1 MAMAARRL
9 SSLISRSLGAYSSSG
24 SASLLSSLGDDAFSV
39 ILLLSVLYLHD
50 LCLLSNFAS
59 FFFSLDI
66 EVCLEFGSDK
76 LVNLELYCV
85 RKKNN
90 NFLFIYF

>member
-1 MAMAARRL
+1 L
-9 SSLISRSLGAYSSSG
+9 YTKCLIKCLNVGVFDFVYLD

-59 FFFSLDI
+59 FFF
-66 EVCLEFGSDK
+66 FH
-76 LVNLELYCV
+76 
-85 RKKNN
+85 
-90 NFLFIYF
+90 

>member
-85 RKKNN
+85 RKKK
-90 NFLFIYF
+90 

>member
-1 MAMAARRL
+1 LFFIIKKGTNFEVICVAMAARRL
-9 SSLISRSLGAYSSSG
+9 SSLLSRSLGAYSSSG

-59 FFFSLDI
+59 FFFH
-66 EVCLEFGSDK
+66 
-76 LVNLELYCV
+76 
-85 RKKNN
+85 
-90 NFLFIYF
+90 